1 MPCDAEDDEVE
12 DPPPTLTH
20 VVAFTVGF
28 IDGIVFPIPKS
39 IIGLPSRRA
48 RFLRSLF
55 EYRDVNTLE
64 YTTLVIILS

>member
-20 VVAFTVGF
+20 VAVFTVGF

-48 RFLRSLF
+48 LFLRSLF
-55 EYRDVNTLE
+55 QYRDVNTLKS
-64 YTTLVIILS
+64 TLL